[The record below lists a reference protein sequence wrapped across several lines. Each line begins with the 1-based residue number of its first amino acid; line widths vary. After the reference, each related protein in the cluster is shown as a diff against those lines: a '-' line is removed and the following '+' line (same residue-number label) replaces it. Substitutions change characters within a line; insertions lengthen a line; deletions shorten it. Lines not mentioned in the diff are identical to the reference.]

1 MDKAGDVL
9 KTEQA
14 GFLKEVVCYCSCFVY
29 LPSCVVCYVILQLF
43 WKLYHMVIL
52 SSYYTPYSNVLIFT
66 GIDVDV
72 LVCSSIYSY
81 MQLYYIIIIEMAKQL
96 LFEHCINLGSQP

>member
-1 MDKAGDVL
+1 MKLHLNVSVSVKKSFFFWEGEKGRGMDKAGDVL

-72 LVCSSIYSY
+72 LICSSIYSY
-81 MQLYYIIIIEMAKQL
+81 M
-96 LFEHCINLGSQP
+96 